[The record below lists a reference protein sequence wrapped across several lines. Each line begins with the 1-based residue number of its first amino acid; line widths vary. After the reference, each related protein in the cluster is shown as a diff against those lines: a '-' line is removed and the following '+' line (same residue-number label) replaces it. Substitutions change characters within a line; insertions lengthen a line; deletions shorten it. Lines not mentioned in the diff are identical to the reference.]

1 MRKLLSFVSVV
12 TLGAACSSQGGASA
26 MDTSAL
32 TGATTTASTTSPA
45 ASQPGTTS
53 PNVNPPA
60 NPPPQ
65 TPVTPTSPTPTNDTD
80 GEPDEASTTEVTSA
94 DTAEVTISSEPDQV
108 STDADQ
114 TTAPPVSTCVDVPDP
129 EQTCATRKEWGN
141 CEQQWLI
148 DANYCA
154 KTCGRCTD
162 DSPPPV
168 GTTPDEPDQPDQPNE
183 TPMQDSR
190 FPPLNGGGDGH
201 ATRYWDCAKPSCG
214 WSNNAGGH
222 PVRSCDRGGSSLG
235 PTEAANGLQGGPAFT
250 CMSWAPWAKDS
261 NLAFGFVAS
270 HTNATCGKCYQLQFT
285 GQGQYNDAD
294 PGSVALKNKTMVV
307 MATNIGGDVGGFQF
321 DTLIPGGGVGL
332 NNACDDQQVP
342 FDQQNQNGGLLN
354 RCMSQTDLSARKAC
368 VREQCEQTF
377 SGSNVADLK
386 EGCLWFVDWYNAAD
400 NPKFWSKEVPCPQ
413 ELSSIAY

>member
-1 MRKLLSFVSVV
+1 MRKVLSFISLV
-12 TLGAACSSQGGASA
+12 TLSAACSSQGSSSA

-32 TGATTTASTTSPA
+32 TGTSTTASTTAPA
-45 ASQPGTTS
+45 AQPTS
-53 PNVNPPA
+53 VTPTVA
-60 NPPPQ
+60 NPPSNPVPQ
-65 TPVTPTSPTPTNDTD
+65 APVAPTAPTTTGVDTSD
-80 GEPDEASTTEVTSA
+80 VSTSEVVSVDSA
-94 DTAEVTISSEPDQV
+94 QPINSSEPDAV
-108 STDADQ
+108 TSATDE
-114 TTAPPVSTCVDVPDP
+114 TTAPAGPPCVDVPDP

-148 DANYCA
+148 DADYCA

-162 DSPPPV
+162 NSTPPV
-168 GTTPDEPDQPDQPNE
+168 STMPDEPDQPDQPDQP
-183 TPMQDSR
+183 PMQDDR
-190 FPPLNGGGDGH
+190 FPPFSGGGDGH

-214 WSNNAGGH
+214 WSNNAGGR
-222 PVRSCDRGGSSLG
+222 PVRSCDRGGASLG

-250 CMSWAPWAKDS
+250 CMSWAPWAKDD

-294 PGSVALKNKTMVV
+294 PGSVAIKNKTMVV

-342 FDQQNQNGGLLN
+342 YDQQNQNGGLLN
-354 RCMSQTDLSARKAC
+354 RCTSHTDLGARKEC
-368 VREQCEQTF
+368 VRQQCEQTF
-377 SGSNVADLK
+377 SGANVADLK
-386 EGCLWFVDWYNAAD
+386 EGCMWFVDWYNAAD

-413 ELSSIAY
+413 ELTSIAY